1 MSIAD
6 KSLTIDVWGGITS
19 LSLIQGESN
28 GRKLVYTITDKNEPL
43 DLTGKSVQLFVVK
56 PDGKV
61 VYTDCTVETAAEGK
75 VSFIVSSQMVV
86 VAGLGSGEFHIK
98 NADDDLL
105 KTPKIGIMIEPSHNV
120 DEAVESS
127 NELVTVAGIRR
138 DRSVTT
144 KEAREYGI
152 TLDLADEQGQPS
164 ASKNEELAQ
173 SRQAEKKK

>member
-86 VAGLGSGEFHIK
+86 VAGVASGEFHVID
-98 NADDDLL
+98 ADGCLL
-105 KTPKIGIMIEPSHNV
+105 KSPKISIMINRSHDV
-120 DEAVESS
+120 DGAIESS
-127 NELVTVAGIRR
+127 NEFDVLTNLINSLNEHALSRVFSTGRP
-138 DRSVTT
+138 DKPETT
-144 KEAREYGI
+144 IFTTA
-152 TLDLADEQGQPS
+152 
-164 ASKNEELAQ
+164 ELAAMPIGMEFV
-173 SRQAEKKK
+173 SSGV

>member
-61 VYTDCTVETAAEGK
+61 VYTDCTVETAAEGIVFTIGK
-75 VSFIVSSQMVV
+75 RSRNVAASFFC
-86 VAGLGSGEFHIK
+86 G
-98 NADDDLL
+98 
-105 KTPKIGIMIEPSHNV
+105 
-120 DEAVESS
+120 
-127 NELVTVAGIRR
+127 
-138 DRSVTT
+138 
-144 KEAREYGI
+144 
-152 TLDLADEQGQPS
+152 
-164 ASKNEELAQ
+164 
-173 SRQAEKKK
+173 